1 MVALNS
7 SLLETTWGIE
17 FMEVL
22 YLILAVLLV
31 LLNGFFVLAE
41 FAAVKMRPSRARE
54 LLNDGVRGAAAAKHV
69 QDKLDEYLS
78 VCQVGITFAS
88 IGLGFVAEPAVVR
101 FVEPVLKWTNIF
113 PEQTEVAILTTHGV
127 AFVISYL
134 LVSYAHILIG
144 ELVPKSM
151 AIRRT
156 DRSALLTAPL
166 LSVFRTLFV
175 VPLWVLNGSANFTL
189 RLMGL
194 GSSKHAD
201 SHSEDELRI
210 LLNQSQSTGLMT
222 FRRLLFL
229 ENVFDLGELL
239 VRDAMRPK
247 SQVRC
252 MHAADTLDVN
262 LQVARRF
269 RFSRYPLIEQ
279 EGTLP
284 VGIVHLKDLLLS
296 TDPQRSLKSML
307 RPVIVVHETVL
318 LEAVLVE
325 MQKRRIH
332 AALVKDSKGAWSG
345 FLTLEDVIEE
355 IVGTIRDEFED
366 EEPIHLSDAIQEDR
380 VHLSIEA
387 DGTIEAVRK
396 ALLAMKPD
404 SLPIPRDEVVRAI
417 EERERL
423 IETYLGR
430 HLGMPHARLVGLQK
444 AIVLVIRSLHG
455 IPYRGTT
462 ERAHLLFVLL
472 TPAGQ
477 PRVHQRLQAVIA
489 TLLDESE
496 FIPERLRTAA
506 TPAEVIDIL
515 RTGEQATLD

>member
-1 MVALNS
+1 MEIVY
-7 SLLETTWGIE
+7 LL
-17 FMEVL
+17 
-22 YLILAVLLV
+22 LAVLLV

-41 FAAVKMRPSRARE
+41 FAAVKMRPSRVRE
-54 LLNDGVRGAAAAKHV
+54 LLDSGVRGSVAAKHV

-78 VCQVGITFAS
+78 VCQVGITFTS

-101 FVEPVLKWTNIF
+101 FIEPVLKYAGLF
-113 PEQTEVAILTTHGV
+113 PEESEVAFLTAHTV
-127 AFVISYL
+127 AFAISYM
-134 LVSYAHILIG
+134 LVSYFHILIG
-144 ELVPKSM
+144 ELVPKSI

-156 DRSALLTAPL
+156 DRAALLTGPPL
-166 LSVFRTLFV
+166 RVFRTMFV
-175 VPLWVLNGSANFTL
+175 IPLWVLNGSANYLLGLLGL
-189 RLMGL
+189 RK
-194 GSSKHAD
+194 SNEHD

-210 LLNQSQSTGLMT
+210 LLNQSQSTGTMS

-239 VRDAMRPK
+239 VRDAMRPR

-252 MHAADTLDVN
+252 MSTANSWDEN
-262 LQVARRF
+262 LQIARRY
-269 RFSRYPLIEQ
+269 RFSRYPLFDQSDSIP
-279 EGTLP
+279 L
-284 VGIVHLKDLLLS
+284 GIVHLKDLLFS
-296 TDPQRSLKSML
+296 GGPDKDLKALL
-307 RPVIVVHETVL
+307 RPVISVAETAILESVL
-318 LEAVLVE
+318 AE
-325 MQKRRIH
+325 MQKKRIH
-332 AALVKDSKGAWSG
+332 AALVKDAKGVWTG

-366 EEPIHLSDAIQEDR
+366 EEPVHLSDALLEDR
-380 VHLSIEA
+380 VHLQIEA
-387 DGTIEAVRK
+387 ESTIEAVRK
-396 ALLAMKPD
+396 ALFQMQPE
-404 SLPIPRDEVVRAI
+404 SLPIPRDEVVRAV

-430 HLGMPHARLVGLQK
+430 HLGMPHARLPGLQK
-444 AIVLVIRSLHG
+444 AIVLVIRSQNG

-472 TPAGQ
+472 TPTGQ

-506 TPAEVIDIL
+506 TAAEVLDIL

>member
-1 MVALNS
+1 
-7 SLLETTWGIE
+7 
-17 FMEVL
+17 MELV

-41 FAAVKMRPSRARE
+41 FAAVKMRPSRVSE
-54 LLNDGVRGAAAAKHV
+54 LLNDGVSGSAAAKHI
-69 QDKLDEYLS
+69 QDHLDEYLS
-78 VCQVGITFAS
+78 VCQVGITFTS

-101 FVEPVLKWTNIF
+101 FVEPVLVFTGLFASND
-113 PEQTEVAILTTHGV
+113 EVAFLTTHAV
-127 AFVISYL
+127 AFAISYMI
-134 LVSYAHILIG
+134 VSYAHILIG

-156 DRSALLTAPL
+156 DRSAMLTAPPL
-166 LSVFRTLFV
+166 RVFRTLFIL
-175 VPLWVLNGSANFTL
+175 PLWVLNGSANYL
-189 RLMGL
+189 LAWMGL
-194 GSSKHAD
+194 GKSKQHE

-210 LLNQSQSTGLMT
+210 LLNQSQSSGLMS

-239 VRDAMRPK
+239 VRDAMRPR

-252 MHAADTLDVN
+252 MNTSNSWEEN
-262 LQVARRF
+262 LQIARRY
-269 RFSRYPLIEQ
+269 RFSRYPLFT
-279 EGTLP
+279 GTESIP
-284 VGIVHLKDLLLS
+284 TGIVHLKDVLLAGTPD
-296 TDPQRSLKSML
+296 TDLRSLL
-307 RPVIVVHETVL
+307 RPVITVEETVS
-318 LEAVLVE
+318 LESVLAE
-325 MQKRRIH
+325 MQKKRIH
-332 AALVKDSKGAWSG
+332 AALVKDAKGGWSG

-366 EEPIHLSDAIQEDR
+366 EEPVHLADALLEDR
-380 VHLSIEA
+380 VHLNIEA
-387 DGTIEAVRK
+387 EGTIEAVRL
-396 ALLAMKPD
+396 ALLNMKAE
-404 SLPIPRDEVVRAI
+404 SLPIPREEVVRAV

-430 HLGMPHARLVGLQK
+430 HLGMPHARLPGLQK
-444 AIVLVIRSLHG
+444 AIVLVIRSEKG

-472 TPAGQ
+472 TPTGQ

-496 FIPERLRTAA
+496 FIPERLRTATTA
-506 TPAEVIDIL
+506 SEVLDIL

>member
-1 MVALNS
+1 MTLV
-7 SLLETTWGIE
+7 
-17 FMEVL
+17 
-22 YLILAVLLV
+22 YLCLAVLLV

-41 FAAVKMRPSRARE
+41 FAAVKMRPSRVRE
-54 LLNDGVRGAAAAKHV
+54 MLNDNVRGAAAANHV
-69 QDKLDEYLS
+69 QEHLDEYLS

-101 FVEPVLKWTNIF
+101 LVQPVLN
-113 PEQTEVAILTTHGV
+113 LTGLFSNDAELTFFTSHAV
-127 AFVISYL
+127 AFAISYMI
-134 LVSYAHILIG
+134 VSYAHILVG

-156 DRSALLTAPL
+156 DRMSLLTAPPL
-166 LSVFRTLFV
+166 KVFRTLFIL
-175 VPLWVLNGSANFTL
+175 PLWILNGSANVTL

-194 GSSKHAD
+194 GASGHHD
-201 SHSEDELRI
+201 THSEDELRI
-210 LLNQSQSTGLMT
+210 LLNQSQSSGLMT

-229 ENVFDLGELL
+229 ENVFDLGELM
-239 VRDAMRPK
+239 VRDAMRPR

-252 MHAADTLDVN
+252 MNVTTSWDEN
-262 LQVARRF
+262 RQIARRY
-269 RFSRYPLIEQ
+269 RFSRYPLLNEDGHPI
-279 EGTLP
+279 
-284 VGIVHLKDLLLS
+284 GIVHTKDLLFQWGEDIDL
-296 TDPQRSLKSML
+296 RSVL
-307 RPVIVVHETVL
+307 RPIITVEETTL
-318 LEAVLVE
+318 LEAVLAE
-325 MQKRRIH
+325 MQKKRVH
-332 AALVKDSKGAWSG
+332 AALVKNSNGVWTG

-366 EEPIHLSDAIQEDR
+366 EEPVHLADALMEDRIHLN
-380 VHLSIEA
+380 IEA
-387 DGTIEAVRK
+387 DSTIEALRK
-396 ALLAMKPD
+396 ALMKMRPD
-404 SLPIPRDEVVRAI
+404 SLPIPREEIVRAV

-430 HLGMPHARLVGLQK
+430 HLGMPHARLSGIQK
-444 AIVLVIRSLHG
+444 AIVLVIRSEGG

-472 TPAGQ
+472 TPTGQ

-496 FIPERLRTAA
+496 FIPERLRTA
-506 TPAEVIDIL
+506 TSQAEILDIL